1 MSLCPSDSRHHETST
16 RCLLCVLRVETRCLE
31 RTSKQRVFLA
41 RSASSSQPAPTSTLH
56 SQQEGR
62 VLVSSREM
70 LCHKTR
76 SLFNG
81 WHEEE
86 KWMERKG
93 GKSSEAVC
101 RHPTA
106 TGIAAHEEKEQS
118 NTPTIEETGDGSL
131 RGQTDQR
138 ASQLRGRE
146 HTTRRRIL
154 CPSTGWFFLVGSR
167 MVESSIR
174 SMRNG
179 NEHET
184 RENWKEFRDRE

>member
-1 MSLCPSDSRHHETST
+1 M
-16 RCLLCVLRVETRCLE
+16 RVETRCLE
-31 RTSKQRVFLA
+31 RTSKQGVFLA

-62 VLVSSREM
+62 VLVSSREK

-106 TGIAAHEEKEQS
+106 TSIAAHEEKEQS
-118 NTPTIEETGDGSL
+118 DHTHHRRDWRRESERT
-131 RGQTDQR
+131 TDHR
-138 ASQLRGRE
+138 ASPQLRGRA
-146 HTTRRRIL
+146 HNNKNKKKDSL
-154 CPSTGWFFLVGSR
+154 PFNWLVLLVWFQ
-167 MVESSIR
+167 
-174 SMRNG
+174 NG
-179 NEHET
+179 
-184 RENWKEFRDRE
+184 